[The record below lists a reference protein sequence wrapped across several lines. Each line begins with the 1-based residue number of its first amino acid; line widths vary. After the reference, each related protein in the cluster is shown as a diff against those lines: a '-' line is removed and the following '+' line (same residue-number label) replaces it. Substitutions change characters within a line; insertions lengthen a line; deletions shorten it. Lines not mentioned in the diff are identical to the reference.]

1 MMMMIAKTIMILPY
15 LMMMTIII
23 MTSNDDD
30 NANHFKDEDDSRS
43 PSLARAALR
52 HSVSDQVLIQF
63 HIIAVMSMVNYLM
76 MMFII

>member
-1 MMMMIAKTIMILPY
+1 MMMMIAKTILPY

-30 NANHFKDEDDSRS
+30 NENHFKDEDDSRS

-63 HIIAVMSMVNYLM
+63 HLVGEMSVVISYLM